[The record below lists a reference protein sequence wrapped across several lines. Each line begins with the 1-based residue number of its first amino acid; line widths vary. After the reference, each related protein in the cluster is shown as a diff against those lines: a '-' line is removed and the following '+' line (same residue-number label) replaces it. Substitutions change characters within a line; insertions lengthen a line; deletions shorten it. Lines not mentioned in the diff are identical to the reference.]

1 MLLNELLGDAVQRL
15 GSELL
20 QQCGVGRVLE
30 CGRHVVV
37 DVGVVERRGGC
48 ESKVEGSERGSGK
61 QESRRKRRHF
71 CFGKKP

>member
-37 DVGVVERRGGC
+37 VVVVGVVERRGGC
-48 ESKVEGSERGSGK
+48 ESKVERSERGSGK

-71 CFGKKP
+71 